1 VDTAQPPAPAV
12 GAAGQPVWSTH
23 SDPGWRAA
31 SAAQTPVPGGITS
44 TGLPIR
50 VPRAQLV
57 PGQTEDPWVGAPAAN
72 SNTATPQPEQ
82 VRGRLSSLYEGVQRA
97 REVAD
102 PYRDDFDGRRS

>member
-1 VDTAQPPAPAV
+1 
-12 GAAGQPVWSTH
+12 
-23 SDPGWRAA
+23 
-31 SAAQTPVPGGITS
+31 
-44 TGLPIR
+44 LPIR

-57 PGQTEDPWVGAPAAN
+57 PGQTEDPWASAPKQTVAP
-72 SNTATPQPEQ
+72 PQPDQ